1 MAADPITKSTVD
13 QLLTYNF
20 SDDDDPFG
28 PQLQTKQRDDKATLS
43 PRAHKRRLND
53 DDKENFG
60 RGLGLDEEVKIV
72 KKRKPIARLDE
83 AR

>member
-1 MAADPITKSTVD
+1 MAADPITKNTVD

-28 PQLQTKQRDDKATLS
+28 EQPTTKQRDDKATLS
-43 PRAHKRRLND
+43 PRAPKRRLND

>member
-1 MAADPITKSTVD
+1 MAADPITKNTVD

-20 SDDDDPFG
+20 SDDEDPFG
-28 PQLQTKQRDDKATLS
+28 QQAPTKQRDDKATLS
-43 PRAHKRRLND
+43 PRAPKRRLND

-72 KKRKPIARLDE
+72 KKRKPMPRLDE